1 MLTRSFLQL
10 ALYCMKTETS
20 GTKYFIFERFPAL
33 QHGGSVQH
41 PADRDQTDL
50 WVLRDRKTGEDEHFS

>member
-1 MLTRSFLQL
+1 
-10 ALYCMKTETS
+10 MKTETS
-20 GTKYFIFERFPAL
+20 GTKYFIFECFPAL